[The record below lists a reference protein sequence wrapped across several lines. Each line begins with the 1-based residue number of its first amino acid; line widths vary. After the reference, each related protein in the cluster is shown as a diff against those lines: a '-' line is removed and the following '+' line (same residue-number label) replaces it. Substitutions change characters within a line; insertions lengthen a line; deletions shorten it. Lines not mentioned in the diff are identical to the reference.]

1 MQIIQANTSRDYR
14 NPVPTIAEAYLLD
27 DTSIP
32 PGLNRHLV
40 ALFCGIV
47 REDYLCVVT
56 ECASS
61 NTIAFTSIEST
72 IFLDGDK
79 LPIAKFDIALC
90 LIVDTCSE
98 LVNVVVG
105 IGRID
110 VYASVVGYTVVKE
123 VPFFHLNLKILDL
136 LLPEGPIIRIV
147 NKSGTIVQ
155 QIDSDKEAKYT
166 DVKFAVLANENTA
179 SAAELFTCSFKDY
192 DRAVVVGVK
201 TFGKGSMQSTMN
213 LSDNRGIKMTT
224 YHYLP
229 PYSESYEGIGIAPD
243 IEVELSEELA
253 GKNIY
258 LIGDKDDNQ
267 LKAAVDSIK

>member
-1 MQIIQANTSRDYR
+1 MDDLYAKGIRKVVFDVR
-14 NPVPTIAEAYLLD
+14 NNPGGSLD
-27 DTSIP
+27 SI
-32 PGLNRHLV
+32 V
-40 ALFCGIV
+40 Q
-47 REDYLCVVT
+47 
-56 ECASS
+56 
-61 NTIAFTSIEST
+61 
-72 IFLDGDK
+72 
-79 LPIAKFDIALC
+79 
-90 LIVDTCSE
+90 
-98 LVNVVVG
+98 
-105 IGRID
+105 
-110 VYASVVGYTVVKE
+110 
-123 VPFFHLNLKILDL
+123 ILDL

-192 DRAVVVGVK
+192 NRAVVVGVK

-229 PYSESYEGIGIAPD
+229 PYSESYEGIGITPD
-243 IEVELSEELA
+243 VEVELSEELA